1 MAIEIRLLHAG
12 EADMLERSAAEV
24 FDDPV
29 LPRAA
34 AEFLADPRHHLAVA
48 LDGGTVV
55 GFASGVHYVHPDKPA
70 PEFWVNEVGV
80 DPAYHRRGLGR
91 ALMRALLDRAREL
104 GCAEAWV
111 LTERD
116 NHAAMG
122 LYQALGGEEDPDD
135 VVMFSFDLTRERKG
149 PAQDERE

>member
-1 MAIEIRLLHAG
+1 MSIEIRLLRAG
-12 EADMLERSAAEV
+12 EEAVLGRTAAEV

-29 LPRAA
+29 LPLPA

-48 LDGGTVV
+48 LDEGMVV

-70 PEFWVNEVGV
+70 PEFWINEVGV
-80 DPAYHRRGLGR
+80 DPAFHRRGLGR
-91 ALMRALLDRAREL
+91 ALMRALLGRAREL

-116 NHAAMG
+116 NRAAMG
-122 LYQALGGEEDPDD
+122 LYQALGGEEAPED
-135 VVMFSFDLTRERKG
+135 VVMFSFDLTDEGKG
-149 PAQDERE
+149 LAQDGAE